1 MTNTVGGLPAL
12 PQMNLVRR
20 CKYLDFHLYPNTI
33 GIKFGYVSIL
43 SIIAAAGLF
52 FINRVYPLQG
62 KYRMRIHCALG
73 FLGLLGAVLN
83 VYFGSEAP
91 MMITDVSVGLL
102 VLIVGTGIILKY
114 IKSAGILRYQS
125 STIHPSIVFA
135 LLVLMLYY
143 WLVR

>member
-1 MTNTVGGLPAL
+1 M
-12 PQMNLVRR
+12 
-20 CKYLDFHLYPNTI
+20 
-33 GIKFGYVSIL
+33 KFGYVSIL
-43 SIIAAAGLF
+43 SVIAAAGLF

-73 FLGLLGAVLN
+73 FLGLFGAIFN
-83 VYFGSEAP
+83 IYFGSEAP
-91 MMITDVSVGLL
+91 IIITNVSVGLL

-135 LLVLMLYY
+135 LLVLMVYN
-143 WLVR
+143 WLLR